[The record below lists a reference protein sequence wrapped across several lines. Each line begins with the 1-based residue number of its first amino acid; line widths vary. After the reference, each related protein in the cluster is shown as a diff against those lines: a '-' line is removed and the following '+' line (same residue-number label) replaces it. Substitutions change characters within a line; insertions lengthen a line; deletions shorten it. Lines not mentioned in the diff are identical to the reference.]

1 MDSASAELLITRKR
15 AELED
20 LKAKTSQ
27 QFCFLPTNLKFAATQ
42 VSPSC

>member
-20 LKAKTSQ
+20 LLKATAN
-27 QFCFLPTNLKFAATQ
+27 PPN
-42 VSPSC
+42 PSGH